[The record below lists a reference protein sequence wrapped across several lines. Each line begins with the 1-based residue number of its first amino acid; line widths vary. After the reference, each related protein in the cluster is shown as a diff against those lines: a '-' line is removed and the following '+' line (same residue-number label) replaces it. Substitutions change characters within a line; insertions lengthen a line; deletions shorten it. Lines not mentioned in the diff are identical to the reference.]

1 MNRVLFRIKSR
12 LNLQDAHFKELLK
25 GGSTALFLRLGNV
38 LAIYVFNLLLARMLG
53 AEGTG
58 IFAFCFTI
66 LNILMVTGR
75 LGLDNYLVKTIAEFS
90 VKERWS
96 TVDQVYK
103 KGILMALI
111 ASVILG
117 IVVYFLFPA
126 LFKLWDRSVYTD
138 GIRIVAIALLPA
150 VFLNLN
156 AESLRGL
163 KKIKYYGL
171 FQNNTIFLVGIIGLL
186 LLEWLAPSRAENA
199 LWAIL
204 AGEVV
209 IAIISFIFW
218 RKKKGRNR
226 GGKEIVR
233 SRSILKTALPMLF
246 GSATLYL
253 MSWTDTLMLGF
264 MRPEEEV
271 GIYNIALKVASLTG
285 LIIVAVNS
293 IAAPKISELFS
304 QDKIEAYKKFI
315 HQTTGLI
322 FLTSL
327 PIVVLIFLLP
337 EFILKIFGQEFVNGK
352 ISLLILTFGKF
363 SGAFCGPVLVILNMS
378 GKEKTARNIL
388 AAIGALNILLN
399 GLFIPRWGIEGAAL
413 ATMTTTLIWNFLSVF
428 YIYRYFKFWTFGFK
442 WRLK

>member
-1 MNRVLFRIKSR
+1 MLFRS
-12 LNLQDAHFKELLK
+12 
-25 GGSTALFLRLGNV
+25 
-38 LAIYVFNLLLARMLG
+38 
-53 AEGTG
+53 
-58 IFAFCFTI
+58 
-66 LNILMVTGR
+66 
-75 LGLDNYLVKTIAEFS
+75 
-90 VKERWS
+90 
-96 TVDQVYK
+96 
-103 KGILMALI
+103 
-111 ASVILG
+111 
-117 IVVYFLFPA
+117 
-126 LFKLWDRSVYTD
+126 SVYTD

-171 FQNNTIFLVGIIGLL
+171 FQNNTIFLVVIIGLL